1 MIPPTMATSRP
12 AIVLFAH
19 GARDPEWAEPFRK
32 LRGLVEARAPG
43 VAVELAF
50 LELMQPSLADA
61 ITGLA
66 RRGVN
71 AITLVPVFMAQ
82 GGHLKEDLPKL
93 LAGIRRANSDIL
105 IEVTPA
111 IGEVEV
117 LLAAIADWACQVTT
131 AGGKRRQEENL
142 LQTSS
147 STRGS
152 AAATVADTMPR

>member
-1 MIPPTMATSRP
+1 MTPPMTSASRS

-32 LRGLVEARAPG
+32 LRSMVEAKAPG

-50 LELMQPSLADA
+50 LELMQPSLPDA
-61 ITGLA
+61 IAGLA
-66 RRGVN
+66 RVGVN

-93 LAGIRRANSDIL
+93 LTEIRGANSGVA

-111 IGEVEV
+111 IGEVEL
-117 LLAAIADWACQVTT
+117 LLAAIADWACQ
-131 AGGKRRQEENL
+131 AAARGGRGQQENL

-147 STRGS
+147 SIRGS
-152 AAATVADTMPR
+152 AASTVAITVPR